1 MTKELDITQQK
12 ILEQLKENTGRH
24 ICDSGGA
31 YGRHFERNASKSW
44 DDLANDPIRLEAFV
58 YSHTTPHKLELIGT
72 VKVAAYMKENLTY
85 RQDLQD
91 AFNSWVEKS
100 EETTKDMYETEQVY
114 AFAQQFKTKYDKPDF
129 TYTYNQD
136 SALSQDIQFITFE
149 WTDAEGYDVKAAMV
163 STHNGCDA
171 RGGFSSYC
179 AYEIDHDHYLGDCTI
194 NGYGCESQQWDA
206 EGINQ
211 NYPNK
216 GPDLFDMEVFE
227 FEYESRLEKDLAGL
241 ALTNLDTPERRE
253 AMARQDKLNMLEAM
267 EEFCN
272 SLDEYA
278 VVVYNHKAYFAGIDG
293 PEEIYG
299 DSFSLSH

>member
-44 DDLANDPIRLEAFV
+44 EDLANDPVRLEAFV

-91 AFNSWVEKS
+91 AFHVWVEKN
-100 EETTKDMYETEQVY
+100 EEITKDMYETEQVF

-149 WTDAEGYDVKAAMV
+149 WVDAEGFDVKAALV

-171 RGGFSSYC
+171 RGGFSTYC

-194 NGYGCESQQWDA
+194 NGYGCESQQWD
-206 EGINQ
+206 ESGTNQ
-211 NYPNK
+211 KYPDP
-216 GPDLFDMEVFE
+216 GPDLFAMPVYE
-227 FEYESRLEKDLAGL
+227 FEYESKLKQNIEDLSR
-241 ALTNLDTPERRE
+241 TNLDSPKLVAKMTEQDKINAQEAFETFCNDLEDYSVVVFKRE
-253 AMARQDKLNMLEAM
+253 A
-267 EEFCN
+267 
-272 SLDEYA
+272 
-278 VVVYNHKAYFAGIDG
+278 YFTAADG
-293 PEEIYG
+293 PEKIYA
-299 DSFSLSH
+299 DSFSLMH